1 MNKTLLSAVTGV
13 TVLGMLASPS
23 SAAGAAAART
33 PELRQEDALA
43 RFEHQEIVW
52 HGCRTGPDDAAG
64 KRLDAAGARCAALTI
79 PLDYAN
85 PDGRTIKVA
94 ISRLKATAPGRRR
107 GVLLINPGGPGV
119 PGLSQV
125 LLGPAVP
132 GIAARYDLIGMDP
145 RFVGR
150 SAVAS
155 VGCRWNTGTFVR
167 SAGPSRDT
175 FDEAAALMRRLAAGC
190 AGSDHG
196 MLPHASTRNTAR
208 DMDVVRAAL
217 GAPKLSYL
225 GVSYG
230 TYLGAVYLRMFP
242 DRADRF
248 VLDSA
253 VDPGAYGPGLLRP
266 AGPAMEAALRN
277 WAAWAA
283 HRRDHPHLGATAAHR
298 RDRPHLGATAGRVL
312 ATVDEIARSAG
323 RRPLR
328 VGSYRVD
335 AHLLPYVLAVQ
346 LADDGKEAYA
356 GLAADVALLRDAA
369 RGARVVPTASLDR
382 LLKDALTSA
391 GEGFDRAGTPV
402 LCADR
407 AASRDPDAYFRD
419 IQAHRAGEP
428 LFGPMTRDL
437 SPCAFWPAAPAEPP
451 TDVRTDAPA
460 LIVGAAGDPW
470 TPHVGQRAMRRALSG
485 ARMITL
491 RGAYRHGVFLA
502 AGAPCVDTA
511 VTRYLV
517 DGVLPATNT
526 TCARNGATGG

>member
-1 MNKTLLSAVTGV
+1 MNKTPLLIVTGV
-13 TVLGMLASPS
+13 AVFGTLASPPPP
-23 SAAGAAAART
+23 AAATLEPRRT
-33 PELRQEDALA
+33 GALA
-43 RFEHQEIVW
+43 RFEQQEIVW
-52 HGCRTGPDDAAG
+52 HGCRKGPDDAAG
-64 KRLDAAGARCAALTI
+64 RRLDAARARCAEITV
-79 PLDYAN
+79 PLDYAR

-94 ISRLKATAPGRRR
+94 MSRLEATAPGRRR

-125 LLGPAVP
+125 LIGSAMPEV
-132 GIAARYDLIGMDP
+132 AARYDLIGMDP

-150 SAVAS
+150 SGGAS
-155 VGCRWNTGTFVR
+155 VGCRWDTGTFVR
-167 SAGPSRDT
+167 SAGPSRAT
-175 FDEAAALMRRLAAGC
+175 FDEGVTAMRRLAAGC

-208 DMDVVRAAL
+208 DMDLIRAAL

-242 DRADRF
+242 GRADRF

-253 VDPGAYGPGLLRP
+253 VDPDAYGPGLLRP
-266 AGPAMEAALRN
+266 AGPAMEAALRA

-283 HRRDHPHLGATAAHR
+283 TRH
-298 RDRPHLGATAGRVL
+298 DRLRLGATAGRVL
-312 ATVDEIARSAG
+312 ATVDRIARAAG

-328 VGSYRVD
+328 VGPHRVG
-335 AHLLPYVLAVQ
+335 ASVLPYVLAAR
-346 LADDGKEAYA
+346 LADDGEEAYA
-356 GLAADVALLRDAA
+356 SLAADVALLRQAA
-369 RGARVVPTASLDR
+369 RGARVTPAASLD
-382 LLKDALTSA
+382 LLLTDALTGA

-407 AASRDPDAYFRD
+407 AASRDPGTYFRD
-419 IQAHRAGEP
+419 IEAHRADEP
-428 LFGPMTRDL
+428 LFGPMTRNI
-437 SPCAFWPAAPAEPP
+437 SPCAFWPTAPAEPP

-470 TPHVGQRAMRRALSG
+470 TPHTGQRAMRRALSG
-485 ARMITL
+485 SRMITL

-511 VTRYLV
+511 VTRYLSG
-517 DGVLPATNT
+517 GVLPAADT
-526 TCARNGATGG
+526 TCTRNGAGG